1 MKPVKKK
8 IEPANQIE
16 QSLRNMYEL
25 GVEHGRT
32 LAERD
37 LKIEQLKKEVEK
49 LAPKTLLEES
59 EDKNRSKT
67 SKETR

>member
-59 EDKNRSKT
+59 DKK
-67 SKETR
+67 